1 MRRCI
6 SRYRNVRFLIILS
19 CEVSMKYLF
28 AVTAAFVLAL
38 AVSLSRPEFVFGG
51 EWLLLL
57 MAPGG
62 VWVLEDLNGSNG
74 F

>member
-28 AVTAAFVLAL
+28 AVTAALVVAL
-38 AVSLSRPEFVFGG
+38 AVSLSRPEFVIGG

-62 VWVLEDLNGSNG
+62 VWIWEDANGSSR

>member
-1 MRRCI
+1 
-6 SRYRNVRFLIILS
+6 
-19 CEVSMKYLF
+19 MKYLF
-28 AVTAAFVLAL
+28 AVTAALVVAL
-38 AVSLSRPEFVFGG
+38 AVSLSRPEFVIGG
-51 EWLLLL
+51 EWLLMI

>member
-1 MRRCI
+1 MKKYI
-6 SRYRNVRFLIILS
+6 VATASALLI
-19 CEVSMKYLF
+19 
-28 AVTAAFVLAL
+28 AL
-38 AVSLSRPEFVFGG
+38 AVTITRAAPVMGG
-51 EWLLLL
+51 EWLLMI

>member
-1 MRRCI
+1 MR
-6 SRYRNVRFLIILS
+6 
-19 CEVSMKYLF
+19 KYLI
-28 AVTAAFVLAL
+28 VTATAIIIAL
-38 AVSLSRPEFVFGG
+38 AVTVTRVTPVMGG
-51 EWLLLL
+51 EWLLMI

>member
-1 MRRCI
+1 M
-6 SRYRNVRFLIILS
+6 
-19 CEVSMKYLF
+19 EVDLLKKYLI
-28 AVTAAFVLAL
+28 ATAAALLVAL

-62 VWVLEDLNGSNG
+62 VWVLEDIVGD
-74 F
+74 

>member
-1 MRRCI
+1 M
-6 SRYRNVRFLIILS
+6 
-19 CEVSMKYLF
+19 EVDLLKKYLI
-28 AVTAAFVLAL
+28 ATAAALLVAL

-62 VWVLEDLNGSNG
+62 VWIWEDLNGSNG

>member
-1 MRRCI
+1 MRKYLI
-6 SRYRNVRFLIILS
+6 ATATALII
-19 CEVSMKYLF
+19 
-28 AVTAAFVLAL
+28 AL
-38 AVSLSRPEFVFGG
+38 AVTVTRAAPAIGG

-62 VWVLEDLNGSNG
+62 VWIWEDLNGSNG

>member
-1 MRRCI
+1 MKK
-6 SRYRNVRFLIILS
+6 YIL
-19 CEVSMKYLF
+19 
-28 AVTAAFVLAL
+28 ATAAALLIAL
-38 AVSLSRPEFVFGG
+38 AVTVTRAAPGMGG

-62 VWVLEDLNGSNG
+62 VWVWEDLNGSNG